1 MTVIGTNTSA
11 LRAGAAS
18 NAAQIGLSQ
27 AMERLSTGKRINS
40 AKDDAAGLAISASMG
55 AQIRS
60 MNQAISNANDGM
72 SMTQTADGALGEIS
86 NMLQRVRELATQSA
100 SGTYS
105 TADRTNMNAEVSALK
120 TQMSS
125 ILTNTAF
132 NGVKLFDGTAG
143 TSGTVT
149 IQAGAAAADTVTISF
164 ASITTTTL
172 GVNATTVD
180 TAANATTALGAVDSA
195 LTALNTSRA
204 TFGAAQSQLQ
214 SVVNNVTTN
223 VTNLSDARSRI
234 EDADFSAETT
244 QLAKAQILNQASTA
258 MLAQANQSQQGVL
271 SLIRG

>member
-18 NAAQIGLSQ
+18 NMAQIGLSQ

-60 MNQAISNANDGM
+60 MNQAIRNANDGM

-120 TQMSS
+120 TQMGS

-143 TSGTVT
+143 TSGSVT

-180 TAANATTALGAVDSA
+180 TAANATSALAAVDSA

-234 EDADFSAETT
+234 EDADFSAESTN
-244 QLAKAQILNQASTA
+244 LAKAQILSQASTA
-258 MLAQANQSQQGVL
+258 MLAQANQNAQTVL
-271 SLIRG
+271 KLLQ

>member
-1 MTVIGTNTSA
+1 MTVIGTNTAA

-18 NAAQIGLSQ
+18 NMAQIGLSQ

-60 MNQAISNANDGM
+60 MNQAIRNANDGM
-72 SMTQTADGALGEIS
+72 SMAQTADGALGEIS

-105 TADRTNMNAEVSALK
+105 TADRTNMNAEVTALK
-120 TQMSS
+120 TQMGS

-143 TSGTVT
+143 TSGSVT

-180 TAANATTALGAVDSA
+180 TAANATTALGAVDTA

-234 EDADFSAETT
+234 EDADFSAESTN
-244 QLAKAQILNQASTA
+244 LAKAQILSQASTA
-258 MLAQANQSQQGVL
+258 MLAHANQDAQTVL
-271 SLIRG
+271 KLLQ